1 MSGKG
6 LIFIALIAAAGYSL
20 TRATPPVA
28 PGSTAADSAKV
39 ASAGVGARFE
49 YGLGALGSKVV
60 GGTVRGMVNSN
71 EQALEDMHASI
82 KSATGPDG
90 DRARKYTKKIIL
102 TDSAAVTALNLGQ
115 PLNALTMAMDGKSLL
130 GAVRDNLRLK

>member
-6 LIFIALIAAAGYSL
+6 LIFIALIAAAGYAL
-20 TRATPPVA
+20 TRATPPAA

-49 YGLGALGSKVV
+49 YGLGALGSKIV
-60 GGTVRGMVNSN
+60 GSSVRSMVSSN

-82 KSATGPDG
+82 KSTMGPDG
-90 DRARKYTKKIIL
+90 DRARKYSRKIEV
-102 TDSAAVTALNLGQ
+102 TDSAAITALNLGQ
-115 PLNALTMAMDGKSLL
+115 PLNALTQAMDAKSLL
-130 GAVRDNLRLK
+130 DAVRDNLKLK